1 MQGNAQSSSQEDENE
16 RCVKSSGGNKLSEDR
31 PIQEL
36 MGAPGS
42 PYTRKMLGVMRFRH
56 IPYRLERQS
65 RIPHSSEVRHRKKRV
80 EAKVSLLP
88 TFYFSDNQ
96 GGEVAVTDSSPLI
109 RRFEKIYEGRSVI
122 PSDPA
127 LALIDM
133 LLEDYGDEWLTKA
146 MFHYRWHYDA
156 DIKKSGDILPRWG
169 GISQPEE
176 QVESISEFFRE
187 RQISRLKYVGS
198 NEVTKSTIEDSF
210 KRFIHLLDK
219 HLTGRPFLM
228 GERPGA
234 SDFAVYGQLTCLA
247 LFDPTPQAIILAQC
261 PRVYA
266 WVEIVEELSGYLVS
280 EDDWLDIDNP
290 PDTLK
295 NILFEV
301 GRIYAPYLI
310 GNARAVINKAEK
322 LEIELDGKP
331 WQQNPFVYQVKCLRW
346 LREAYAELTYENRMR
361 VNHVL
366 DGTGVLQLF
375 E

>member
-1 MQGNAQSSSQEDENE
+1 
-16 RCVKSSGGNKLSEDR
+16 
-31 PIQEL
+31 
-36 MGAPGS
+36 
-42 PYTRKMLGVMRFRH
+42 
-56 IPYRLERQS
+56 
-65 RIPHSSEVRHRKKRV
+65 
-80 EAKVSLLP
+80 
-88 TFYFSDNQ
+88 
-96 GGEVAVTDSSPLI
+96 
-109 RRFEKIYEGRSVI
+109 
-122 PSDPA
+122 
-127 LALIDM
+127 M

-156 DIKKSGDILPRWG
+156 DIKKGGDILPRWG
-169 GISQPEE
+169 GISQPEDK
-176 QVESISEFFRE
+176 VAPISEFIRE

-198 NEVTKSTIEDSF
+198 NEVTKSTIENSF

-219 HLTGRPFLM
+219 HLTVRPFLM

-266 WVEIVEELSGYLVS
+266 WVEIVEELSGYLVA

-295 NILFEV
+295 NILAEV

-310 GNARAVINKAEK
+310 CNARAVINKAEK
-322 LEIELDGKP
+322 LEMELDGRP
-331 WQQNPFVYQVKCLRW
+331 WLQNPFVYQAKCLRW
-346 LREAYAELTYENRMR
+346 LREAYAELTDENRTR

-375 E
+375 D